1 MNNVA
6 YVNPYLIWMKRLC
19 AFLLLVRCQNAA
31 GRLIAAT
38 DEKMIEAN
46 WKQKTAPNLLSRK
59 GPRRASGSNRG
70 AKLVLKTLGH
80 TMILQIDVYRTFN

>member
-1 MNNVA
+1 MTA
-6 YVNPYLIWMKRLC
+6 TRTRILPSHGS
-19 AFLLLVRCQNAA
+19 A
-31 GRLIAAT
+31 GRLIAPT

-46 WKQKTAPNLLSRK
+46 WKQKTAPNLLSLLRK